1 MYIRTSLLVSFETTT
16 TLVCW
21 PIMQHCIHSIIQ
33 TSTRI
38 IILCTEL
45 FPKKRRGKRYKERY
59 FKNLIP
65 TRIQECFQ
73 CFYMQS
79 SSLQIN
85 STYRINSTT
94 RNSKEV
100 QQLQGS
106 FRTGSLPAV
115 PPVHPSILHSKIKFQ
130 GSYSTS
136 RLPVILPGR
145 NSILHGSQP
154 SCSPSSNSQ
163 AQPT

>member
-1 MYIRTSLLVSFETTT
+1 MHLFNKENIWSNPCSPLHTFNHPDKYKNNNSVN
-16 TLVCW
+16 
-21 PIMQHCIHSIIQ
+21 
-33 TSTRI
+33 RI
-38 IILCTEL
+38 ISKE
-45 FPKKRRGKRYKERY
+45 RREKRYKERY

-94 RNSKEV
+94 RNSKEI

-115 PPVHPSILHSKIKFQ
+115 PPVHPSILHSRIKFL

-154 SCSPSSNSQ
+154 SRSPSSDSQ
-163 AQPT
+163 VQPT